1 MRRNQAYMILAQRL
15 FSAINMNQV
24 KFNKETQHYWMNT
37 WMNNVPPKKKSLL
50 SLTQYQ
56 RAWLYKA
63 EISQRMDS
71 MILFS
76 SSSFFIL
83 CFSLSVSSWQEGNGE
98 KEWIKERTQNS
109 KLKRFGD
116 KSTSPEY
123 RWKLNSETIPPLM
136 WLLAELF
143 LCSFRWM
150 LPGLLCILSPV
161 NNQNKFRYLV

>member
-83 CFSLSVSSWQEGNGE
+83 CFSLSVSSWQEGNSE
-98 KEWIKERTQNS
+98 KEGIKEKNS
-109 KLKRFGD
+109 KLKTQKVWRQEY
-116 KSTSPEY
+116 KSWVPVEIKFWNNTSINVATS
-123 RWKLNSETIPPLM
+123 WAFSLFFSLNASRASLY
-136 WLLAELF
+136 
-143 LCSFRWM
+143 SFS
-150 LPGLLCILSPV
+150 C
-161 NNQNKFRYLV
+161 